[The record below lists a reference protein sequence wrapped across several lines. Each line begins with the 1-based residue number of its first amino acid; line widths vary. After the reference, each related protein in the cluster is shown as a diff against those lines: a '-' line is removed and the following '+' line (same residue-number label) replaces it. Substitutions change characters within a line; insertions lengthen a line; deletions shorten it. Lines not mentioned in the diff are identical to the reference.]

1 MRKFITFLL
10 ILIISVAVAE
20 EPYVLESECVTIKAI
35 EDVELDMEP
44 ELEVEVPIEEEIEE
58 MEVPLEEEEP
68 PTPRDNHYV
77 ELVVIKDPTYIGDTV
92 ILALILV
99 DYAPGHIEY
108 INWEW
113 TEDQENWYE
122 VPDEHNQKYEFVV
135 TEENLHYAYRGVVAY
150 RYESDEDG
158 TSNADPI

>member
-1 MRKFITFLL
+1 MRKFIAFLL
-10 ILIISVAVAE
+10 ILIISVAIAE
-20 EPYVLESECVTIKAI
+20 EPYVLESECVTIKPI
-35 EDVELDMEP
+35 EDVELDTEP

-58 MEVPLEEEEP
+58 MEVPLEEEP

-158 TSNADPI
+158 TYNVDPI